1 MFFEREKGFGI
12 TTDKKDK
19 GYSRWAKEKEIKEE
33 LECVQITQKNSKAA
47 GIPIIL
53 NDKEMWVD
61 NGEYHSLVIGAT
73 GSGKTQTVILPMV
86 YNLAKATLKTI
97 EQNDNVGMFSICFD
111 GSEVSEFEKFLNE
124 FKDNATYNKDFNVI
138 LLALSKII
146 DKGAL
151 ERFFR
156 NEGRMNDNVKAL
168 AIDSRKLRLY
178 CLRISDQILILGN
191 GGVKNTR
198 TYQEDSKLS
207 GYVMDLQTFDKVL
220 LKAQKS
226 GKVTIEKNM
235 ITDIQSAT
243 FEI

>member
-1 MFFEREKGFGI
+1 M
-12 TTDKKDK
+12 
-19 GYSRWAKEKEIKEE
+19 
-33 LECVQITQKNSKAA
+33 
-47 GIPIIL
+47 
-53 NDKEMWVD
+53 
-61 NGEYHSLVIGAT
+61 AT
-73 GSGKTQTVILPMV
+73 
-86 YNLAKATLKTI
+86 ATLKTI

-124 FKDNATYNKDFNVI
+124 LKDNATYNKDFNVI

-178 CLRISDQILILGN
+178 FLRISDQILILGN

>member
-1 MFFEREKGFGI
+1 M
-12 TTDKKDK
+12 
-19 GYSRWAKEKEIKEE
+19 
-33 LECVQITQKNSKAA
+33 
-47 GIPIIL
+47 
-53 NDKEMWVD
+53 
-61 NGEYHSLVIGAT
+61 
-73 GSGKTQTVILPMV
+73 
-86 YNLAKATLKTI
+86 AKATLKTI

-191 GGVKNTR
+191 GGVKTTR

>member
-1 MFFEREKGFGI
+1 MAI
-12 TTDKKDK
+12 
-19 GYSRWAKEKEIKEE
+19 AI
-33 LECVQITQKNSKAA
+33 
-47 GIPIIL
+47 
-53 NDKEMWVD
+53 
-61 NGEYHSLVIGAT
+61 
-73 GSGKTQTVILPMV
+73 
-86 YNLAKATLKTI
+86 LKTI

>member
-1 MFFEREKGFGI
+1 M
-12 TTDKKDK
+12 TT
-19 GYSRWAKEKEIKEE
+19 
-33 LECVQITQKNSKAA
+33 T
-47 GIPIIL
+47 
-53 NDKEMWVD
+53 
-61 NGEYHSLVIGAT
+61 
-73 GSGKTQTVILPMV
+73 
-86 YNLAKATLKTI
+86 TLKII

-111 GSEVSEFEKFLNE
+111 GHDLSEFEKFLNE
-124 FKDNATYNKDFNVI
+124 FKENATYNKDFNVI

-191 GGVKNTR
+191 GGVKTTR

-220 LKAQKS
+220 LNAQKS
-226 GKVTIEKNM
+226 GKITIEKNM
-235 ITDIQSAT
+235 ITDIQRVT

>member
-1 MFFEREKGFGI
+1 MP
-12 TTDKKDK
+12 
-19 GYSRWAKEKEIKEE
+19 S
-33 LECVQITQKNSKAA
+33 V
-47 GIPIIL
+47 
-53 NDKEMWVD
+53 
-61 NGEYHSLVIGAT
+61 
-73 GSGKTQTVILPMV
+73 
-86 YNLAKATLKTI
+86 TLKTI

-111 GSEVSEFEKFLNE
+111 GNEESGFERFLNE
-124 FKDNATYNKDFNVI
+124 FKDNATLNKDFNVI

-156 NEGRMNDNVKAL
+156 NEGKMSDNVKAL
-168 AIDSRKLRLY
+168 AIDSHKLRLY

-191 GGVKNTR
+191 GGVKTTR
-198 TYQEDSKLS
+198 TYQEDDKLS
-207 GYVMDLQTFDKVL
+207 GYVMDLQTFDRVL
-220 LKAQKS
+220 LNAQKS

>member
-1 MFFEREKGFGI
+1 M
-12 TTDKKDK
+12 
-19 GYSRWAKEKEIKEE
+19 
-33 LECVQITQKNSKAA
+33 
-47 GIPIIL
+47 
-53 NDKEMWVD
+53 
-61 NGEYHSLVIGAT
+61 
-73 GSGKTQTVILPMV
+73 
-86 YNLAKATLKTI
+86 AKAILKTI

-124 FKDNATYNKDFNVI
+124 LKDNATYNKDFNVI

>member
-1 MFFEREKGFGI
+1 M
-12 TTDKKDK
+12 
-19 GYSRWAKEKEIKEE
+19 
-33 LECVQITQKNSKAA
+33 
-47 GIPIIL
+47 
-53 NDKEMWVD
+53 
-61 NGEYHSLVIGAT
+61 AT
-73 GSGKTQTVILPMV
+73 
-86 YNLAKATLKTI
+86 ATLKTI

-191 GGVKNTR
+191 GGVKATR

-207 GYVMDLQTFDKVL
+207 GYVVDLQSFDKVL

>member
-1 MFFEREKGFGI
+1 
-12 TTDKKDK
+12 
-19 GYSRWAKEKEIKEE
+19 
-33 LECVQITQKNSKAA
+33 
-47 GIPIIL
+47 
-53 NDKEMWVD
+53 
-61 NGEYHSLVIGAT
+61 
-73 GSGKTQTVILPMV
+73 
-86 YNLAKATLKTI
+86 
-97 EQNDNVGMFSICFD
+97 MFSICFD
-111 GSEVSEFEKFLNE
+111 GSEESEFEKFLNE
-124 FKDNATYNKDFNVI
+124 FKDNATYNRDFNVI

-191 GGVKNTR
+191 GGVKATR

-207 GYVMDLQTFDKVL
+207 GYVMDLQSFDKVL

>member
-1 MFFEREKGFGI
+1 MASI
-12 TTDKKDK
+12 
-19 GYSRWAKEKEIKEE
+19 S
-33 LECVQITQKNSKAA
+33 
-47 GIPIIL
+47 
-53 NDKEMWVD
+53 
-61 NGEYHSLVIGAT
+61 
-73 GSGKTQTVILPMV
+73 
-86 YNLAKATLKTI
+86 LKTI

-111 GSEVSEFEKFLNE
+111 GNEESEFEKFINE

-156 NEGRMNDNVKAL
+156 NEGKMNDSVKAL

-191 GGVKNTR
+191 GGVKTTR
-198 TYQEDSKLS
+198 TYQENEQLS

-220 LKAQKS
+220 IKAQKA

>member
-1 MFFEREKGFGI
+1 
-12 TTDKKDK
+12 
-19 GYSRWAKEKEIKEE
+19 
-33 LECVQITQKNSKAA
+33 
-47 GIPIIL
+47 
-53 NDKEMWVD
+53 
-61 NGEYHSLVIGAT
+61 
-73 GSGKTQTVILPMV
+73 
-86 YNLAKATLKTI
+86 
-97 EQNDNVGMFSICFD
+97 MFSICFD
-111 GSEVSEFEKFLNE
+111 GGEESEFEKFLND

-168 AIDSRKLRLY
+168 AIDARKLRLY

-191 GGVKNTR
+191 GGVKTTR

-220 LKAQKS
+220 IKAQKS
-226 GKVTIEKNM
+226 GKVTIENNM
-235 ITDIQSAT
+235 ITDIKIAT

>member
-1 MFFEREKGFGI
+1 M
-12 TTDKKDK
+12 
-19 GYSRWAKEKEIKEE
+19 
-33 LECVQITQKNSKAA
+33 
-47 GIPIIL
+47 
-53 NDKEMWVD
+53 
-61 NGEYHSLVIGAT
+61 AT
-73 GSGKTQTVILPMV
+73 
-86 YNLAKATLKTI
+86 ATLKTI

-111 GSEVSEFEKFLNE
+111 GSAESEFEKFLNE
-124 FKDNATYNKDFNVI
+124 FKDNATYNRDFNVI

-191 GGVKNTR
+191 GGVKTTR

-207 GYVMDLQTFDKVL
+207 GYVMDLQSFDKVL

-235 ITDIQSAT
+235 ITDIQRAT

>member
-1 MFFEREKGFGI
+1 MASI
-12 TTDKKDK
+12 
-19 GYSRWAKEKEIKEE
+19 S
-33 LECVQITQKNSKAA
+33 
-47 GIPIIL
+47 
-53 NDKEMWVD
+53 
-61 NGEYHSLVIGAT
+61 
-73 GSGKTQTVILPMV
+73 
-86 YNLAKATLKTI
+86 LKTI

-111 GSEVSEFEKFLNE
+111 GNEESEFEKFLNE

-151 ERFFR
+151 ERLFR
-156 NEGRMNDNVKAL
+156 NEGKMNDSVKAL

-191 GGVKNTR
+191 GGVKTTR
-198 TYQEDSKLS
+198 TYQENEQLS

-220 LKAQKS
+220 IKAQKA
-226 GKVTIEKNM
+226 GRVTIEKNM

>member
-1 MFFEREKGFGI
+1 M
-12 TTDKKDK
+12 
-19 GYSRWAKEKEIKEE
+19 
-33 LECVQITQKNSKAA
+33 
-47 GIPIIL
+47 
-53 NDKEMWVD
+53 
-61 NGEYHSLVIGAT
+61 AT
-73 GSGKTQTVILPMV
+73 
-86 YNLAKATLKTI
+86 ATLKTI

-191 GGVKNTR
+191 GGVKTTR

-207 GYVMDLQTFDKVL
+207 GYVMDLQSFDKVL

>member
-1 MFFEREKGFGI
+1 MTSI
-12 TTDKKDK
+12 
-19 GYSRWAKEKEIKEE
+19 S
-33 LECVQITQKNSKAA
+33 
-47 GIPIIL
+47 
-53 NDKEMWVD
+53 
-61 NGEYHSLVIGAT
+61 
-73 GSGKTQTVILPMV
+73 
-86 YNLAKATLKTI
+86 LKTI
-97 EQNDNVGMFSICFD
+97 EQNDNVSMFSICFD
-111 GSEVSEFEKFLNE
+111 GNEESEFEKFLNE

-156 NEGRMNDNVKAL
+156 NEGKMNDSVKAL

-191 GGVKNTR
+191 GGVKTTR
-198 TYQEDSKLS
+198 TYQENEQLS

-220 LKAQKS
+220 IKAQKA
-226 GKVTIEKNM
+226 GRVTIEKNM

>member
-1 MFFEREKGFGI
+1 M
-12 TTDKKDK
+12 TT
-19 GYSRWAKEKEIKEE
+19 
-33 LECVQITQKNSKAA
+33 T
-47 GIPIIL
+47 
-53 NDKEMWVD
+53 
-61 NGEYHSLVIGAT
+61 
-73 GSGKTQTVILPMV
+73 
-86 YNLAKATLKTI
+86 TLKII

-111 GSEVSEFEKFLNE
+111 GHDLSEFEKFLNE

-191 GGVKNTR
+191 GGVKATR

-207 GYVMDLQTFDKVL
+207 GYVMDLQSFDKVL

>member
-1 MFFEREKGFGI
+1 M
-12 TTDKKDK
+12 
-19 GYSRWAKEKEIKEE
+19 
-33 LECVQITQKNSKAA
+33 
-47 GIPIIL
+47 
-53 NDKEMWVD
+53 
-61 NGEYHSLVIGAT
+61 AT
-73 GSGKTQTVILPMV
+73 
-86 YNLAKATLKTI
+86 ATLKTI

-124 FKDNATYNKDFNVI
+124 LKDNATYNKDFNVI

-191 GGVKNTR
+191 GGVKTTR

-207 GYVMDLQTFDKVL
+207 GYVMDLQSFDKVL

>member
-1 MFFEREKGFGI
+1 MEVRE
-12 TTDKKDK
+12 
-19 GYSRWAKEKEIKEE
+19 
-33 LECVQITQKNSKAA
+33 
-47 GIPIIL
+47 
-53 NDKEMWVD
+53 
-61 NGEYHSLVIGAT
+61 
-73 GSGKTQTVILPMV
+73 
-86 YNLAKATLKTI
+86 
-97 EQNDNVGMFSICFD
+97 
-111 GSEVSEFEKFLNE
+111 SEFEKFLNE

-191 GGVKNTR
+191 GGVKATR

-207 GYVMDLQTFDKVL
+207 GYVMDLQSFDKVL

>member
-1 MFFEREKGFGI
+1 
-12 TTDKKDK
+12 
-19 GYSRWAKEKEIKEE
+19 
-33 LECVQITQKNSKAA
+33 
-47 GIPIIL
+47 
-53 NDKEMWVD
+53 
-61 NGEYHSLVIGAT
+61 
-73 GSGKTQTVILPMV
+73 
-86 YNLAKATLKTI
+86 
-97 EQNDNVGMFSICFD
+97 MFSICFD
-111 GSEVSEFEKFLNE
+111 GSEESEFEKFLNE